1 MPTGAVLL
9 TTAGFTRRKGSGMAS
24 VRLVNVTKR
33 YGEIVAVDRVNLT
46 VENGEFI
53 TLLGPSGC
61 GKTTTLRMIAGLV
74 EPSEGEIYFDD
85 ELMNAVPVN
94 RRNVGFVFQSHALFP
109 HMTVQENLAFG
120 LKARGFPKQEI
131 KKRIQEV
138 LHLVEMVGFE
148 KRKPHQ
154 LSGGQQQRI
163 SLARVLVGDPT
174 VLLFDE
180 PLSSL
185 DFNLR
190 NTLKFQIKELQRR
203 TRKTAIYVTH
213 DQSEAF
219 AISDRIVVMDRGRI
233 QQIGTQLD
241 IYLRPQ
247 TPVVANFIGSHNC
260 FRGILTEWE
269 PESGLGV
276 LDCEGLLLKVR
287 MSEGY
292 YPRATQDSTPHRVLA
307 YLRPEEI
314 EILDHPENEA
324 YLNCFRGRIQQVIF
338 EGSTLRVYVEVADR
352 ILQAEVSGKKRLSFF
367 GKEGLN
373 VYIGFSDLTLIREKE

>member
-1 MPTGAVLL
+1 
-9 TTAGFTRRKGSGMAS
+9 MAS

-33 YGEIVAVDRVNLT
+33 YGEIVAVDQVNLT
-46 VENGEFI
+46 IENGEFI

-120 LKARGFPKQEI
+120 LKARGFPRQEI
-131 KKRIQEV
+131 KKRVQEV

-148 KRKPHQ
+148 ERKPHQ

-247 TPVVANFIGSHNC
+247 TPIVANFIGSHNC

-276 LDCEGLLLKVR
+276 LDCEGLPIKVK
-287 MSEGY
+287 MSEGHC
-292 YPRATQDSTPHRVLA
+292 PIATQGSTPPRVLA

-314 EILDHPENEA
+314 EILHHPENEA
-324 YLNCFRGRIQQVIF
+324 YLNCFQGRIQQVIF
-338 EGSTLRVYVEVADR
+338 EGSTLRVYVEVAGR

-373 VYIGFSDLTLIREKE
+373 VYIGFSDLTLVQEKE

>member
-1 MPTGAVLL
+1 
-9 TTAGFTRRKGSGMAS
+9 MAS
-24 VRLVNVTKR
+24 VKLVNVSKR
-33 YGEIVAVDRVNLT
+33 YGDTVAVDRVSLD

-74 EPSEGEIYFDD
+74 EPSEGEIYFGDK
-85 ELMNAVPVN
+85 LMNAVPVN
-94 RRNVGFVFQSHALFP
+94 QRNIGFVFQSHALFP
-109 HMTVQENLAFG
+109 HMTVRDNLAFG
-120 LKARGFPKQEI
+120 LKARKFPKHEI
-131 KKRIQEV
+131 EKRIEEV
-138 LHLVEMVGFE
+138 LHLVEMAGFE
-148 KRKPHQ
+148 GRKPHQ

-260 FRGILTEWE
+260 FRGLLTEVDA
-269 PESGLGV
+269 ESGLGI
-276 LDCEGLLLKVR
+276 LDCEGWSIKVR
-287 MSEGY
+287 IPEASPSAAMQSFE
-292 YPRATQDSTPHRVLA
+292 RRQVLA
-307 YLRPEEI
+307 YLRPEDI
-314 EILDHPENEA
+314 EVLEHPGEERH
-324 YLNCFRGRIQQVIF
+324 LNCFQGRIQQVIF
-338 EGSTLRVYVEVADR
+338 EGSTLRVQVEVAGR
-352 ILQAEVSGKKRLSFF
+352 ILQTEVSGKKRLSFF
-367 GKEGLN
+367 GKEGLSLY
-373 VYIGFSDLTLIREKE
+373 VGFSELTLIWE